1 MNHRY
6 RFFSLAAGSLLLVHP
21 ESARAQGVAGSG
33 TGTGPAN
40 PAEGTAPGVV
50 DAGGQRIIVEDTPLE
65 QSILPTVRP
74 YTSAYG
80 LESNILDVPR
90 NVTIIS
96 REQLDTISIQDVRDF
111 SKLTSSSYTTTNFGA
126 PANPSI
132 RGQSADVFTN
142 GLRSS
147 ITSNGNGLPIDFN
160 AVESVS
166 ILKGPSPVIYGPSPY
181 VGGFINLVTKRPN
194 FDKFQGV
201 VSTTIGQYDQ
211 YRWTADFGT
220 PLIKDK
226 LALRVSYSG
235 EESGSYYENG
245 KKNTE
250 AVYVALTYIP
260 TSWYMAEFN
269 TEFFIADY
277 TENFGINR
285 PTQNL
290 IDNGRYITGTPIN
303 PATGQT
309 LPYPAGV
316 EAGFNFI
323 PTGRTV
329 DFFGSNDSGRR
340 RRLLAPGD
348 GSLGRSDTTE
358 LIQTVKL
365 NDNFS
370 LVNSTLGLIIDRKT
384 VSSYRYSEI
393 VPNNVAIENRT
404 EFKLNF
410 DVPLGGATG
419 GGMTRSTL
427 AGKDKD
433 EDAKKAV
440 VEPRKPFVI
449 GNQINVGFD
458 FRYQHIVGAND
469 FYHEPANAYDLTLS
483 RNLTRFPGQKITTGF
498 NASVPVL
505 GGSAYATPGGNYGFD
520 PRTGNIYNAGPDTND
535 SFTYDYAVFLQHQ
548 INFGSKFSLLY
559 GGRGDLLVVN
569 FSDPAAPP
577 GFPKQFADSTVV
589 GLGNFNVSP
598 VFHVAEKVSTYFTY
612 NYNQATQ
619 QFNGGGIAPSTGGSS
634 FTSTQFHN
642 KSELFEIGA
651 KASLFKDTLFL
662 NAAGFRQTRNIPQ
675 QGGANNEVNVKGLEF
690 EANYQPNRNFFLTA
704 GYTFLS
710 SYFYNNSSLFSVTGS
725 PVDVGTTTITGA
737 DGNPIVGKFTPTFV
751 VYPNGNYRQPGL
763 PQHLFNY
770 VATYKT
776 NFGLGASLDGNVTS
790 TIFNDYGGQ
799 LRIPWQ
805 YTIDATL
812 FYNYKNFEVRLAFLN
827 LTNQKNWAPPNPT
840 YGNDSILAD
849 LPFRMEGTVK
859 IRF

>member
-1 MNHRY
+1 MNKRS
-6 RFFSLAAGSLLLVHP
+6 RLFSIAAGSLLLAHP
-21 ESARAQGVAGSG
+21 ESARAQTVAGSG
-33 TGTGPAN
+33 TGTGPSN
-40 PAEGTAPGVV
+40 PAQGTAPGAVE
-50 DAGGQRIIVEDTPLE
+50 AGGQRIIIEDTPLE
-65 QSILPTVRP
+65 QSVLPTVRP

-132 RGQSADVFTN
+132 RGQSSDVFTN
-142 GLRSS
+142 GLRTG

-166 ILKGPSPVIYGPSPY
+166 ILKGPSPVVYGPSPY
-181 VGGFINLVTKRPN
+181 VGGFINFVTKRPY
-194 FDKFQGV
+194 FDKFQGAA
-201 VSTTIGQYDQ
+201 STTIGQYDQ
-211 YRWTADFGT
+211 YRWSLDFGG
-220 PLIKDK
+220 PIIKDK
-226 LALRVSYSG
+226 LAYRVSYAG
-235 EESGSYYENG
+235 EGSGSYYENG
-245 KKNTE
+245 HKNTE
-250 AVYVALTYIP
+250 AVYVALTYVP
-260 TSWYMAEFN
+260 TSWYTAEFN
-269 TEFFIADY
+269 TEFFYADY

-285 PTQNL
+285 PTQDL
-290 IDNGRYITGTPIN
+290 IDHGRYITGTPLN
-303 PATGQT
+303 PATGAV
-309 LPYPAGV
+309 LPYPGGV

-323 PTGRTV
+323 PTGQTV

-358 LIQTVKL
+358 LIQTARI
-365 NDNFS
+365 NDHIS

-393 VPNNVAIENRT
+393 EPNNVAIENRT
-404 EFKLNF
+404 ELKLNY
-410 DVPLGGATG
+410 DIPIG
-419 GGMTRSTL
+419 GGGPPRVTP

-433 EDAKKAV
+433 GDAKKAV
-440 VEPRKPFVI
+440 VEPKKPFVI
-449 GNQINVGFD
+449 GNQINFGFD

-469 FYHEPANAYDLTLS
+469 FYHEPANAYDLTQS

-498 NASVPVL
+498 NASIPVL

-535 SFTYDYAVFLQHQ
+535 SFTYDYALFFQHQ
-548 INFGSKFSLLY
+548 IKFGDKFDLLY

-577 GFPKQFADSTVV
+577 GFAKQFADNTVM

-598 VFHVAEKVSTYFTY
+598 TFHIAEKVTTYFTY

-619 QFNGGGIAPSTGGSS
+619 QFNGGGIAPADGSS
-634 FTSTQFHN
+634 NFSSAQFHN

-651 KASLFKDTLFL
+651 KASLLKDTLFL
-662 NAAGFRQTRNIPQ
+662 NAAAFRQTRNIPQ
-675 QGGANNEVNVKGLEF
+675 QGGANNEVNVKGIEV
-690 EANYQPNRNFFLTA
+690 EANYQPNRYFYATA

-710 SYFYNNSSLFSVTGS
+710 SYFYNNSSLFTVTGT
-725 PVDVGTTTITGA
+725 PVNVGTTTITDA
-737 DGNPIVGKFTPTFV
+737 NGNPVTGKFTPTFV
-751 VYPNGNYRQPGL
+751 TLPNGNYRQPGL

-770 VATYKT
+770 VVTYKT
-776 NFGLGASLDGNVTS
+776 PFGLGASLDGNVTS
-790 TIFNDYGGQ
+790 TIFNDYNGY

-805 YTIDATL
+805 YSIDATL

-849 LPFRMEGTVK
+849 LPFRMEGSVK
-859 IRF
+859 IKF